1 MTELPIIK
9 LHAGAD
15 RRVRRGH
22 CWIYSNEVESVK
34 VNNIDSP
41 FAEFPIGQPA
51 TVVNTS
57 NHAVGSAYFNPHTL
71 LCGRIYSRSGDSLL
85 KPLIPTRIK
94 AAYEWREAYFNEP
107 YYRLVY
113 GDGDGLPGLVVDR
126 YGDILVLE
134 VTTAGMYQ
142 LLDDVVAALCDV
154 LQPAGILLRIET
166 ESMAE
171 QLKVQTRVLYGDVP
185 EYCELTEHGVAFTV
199 PLWNGQKTGWFYD
212 HRDSRAYLRQFVQG
226 KRVLDLYSYLGGWG
240 MQALAGGA
248 SELVC
253 VDRSAQ
259 AMQLLE
265 KNLQRS
271 GYLASTRLITDG
283 AINAIK
289 TLAAEGQQFDVIV
302 LDPPAFIKR
311 RKDLKSGEKAYHQ
324 VNQRAV
330 KILKPGG
337 VLVSASCSMQ
347 LTMEMLKD
355 VVKIAA
361 YKAGREA
368 SFVHCGGLGIDHPVA
383 ATIPEMDYLKTIFAR
398 IS

>member
-1 MTELPIIK
+1 MTKLPQVK
-9 LHAGAD
+9 LRAGAD
-15 RRVRRGH
+15 RRVSRGH
-22 CWIYSNEVESVK
+22 RWIYSNEVETVK
-34 VNNIDSP
+34 IDNVDSA
-41 FAEFPIGQPA
+41 FGAFEIGQCA

-57 NHAVGSAYFNPHTL
+57 NHTLGTAYFNPHTL
-71 LCGRIYSRSGDSLL
+71 LCGRIYSRNANQLL
-85 KPLIPTRIK
+85 QPLIAPRIQR
-94 AAYEWREAYFNEP
+94 AFEWRDAHFAEP

-113 GDGDGLPGLVVDR
+113 GDGDDLPGLVVDR

-134 VTTAGMYQ
+134 VTTSGMYQ
-142 LLDDVVAALCDV
+142 LLDEVVAALCDV
-154 LQPAGILLRIET
+154 LQPTGILLRNEN
-166 ESMAE
+166 ESVVE
-171 QLKVQTRVLYGDVP
+171 QLAAQTRVLYGEVP
-185 EYCELTEHGVAFTV
+185 EYCELLEHGVGFTV
-199 PLWNGQKTGWFYD
+199 PLWSGQKTGWFYD
-212 HRDSRAYLRQFVQG
+212 HRDSRAYLKQFVRG

-259 AMQLLE
+259 AMQMLE
-265 KNLQRS
+265 QNLERS

-289 TLAAEGQQFDVIV
+289 TLAAEDQRFDVIV

-324 VNQRAV
+324 ANQRAV
-330 KILKPGG
+330 RLLKPGG

-361 YKAGREA
+361 YKAGRDA
-368 SFVHCGGLGIDHPVA
+368 SFIHCGGLGIDHPVA
-383 ATIPEMDYLKTIFAR
+383 ATIPEMDYLKTVFAR
-398 IS
+398 VS